1 MDAFSLDQLR
11 TLLILVIGAIVV
23 LMAALIVYVG
33 LSSRRKVAHSRET
46 GGDEP
51 SSDGSLVA
59 GTQPLSLVRDTE
71 GGPLKVEIGGVQYRT
86 LADVEDVAIK
96 RQIIIS
102 AMELVRFTGVLGRSV
117 QEPVPMDKT
126 YRWRE
131 DLRQE
136 SQDELKQIRGAAVDL
151 TPGAGPAAAAPPAKA
166 AIEEQFLSMLA
177 EMGQASP
184 AEKPGL
190 IKSLQQ
196 RLTPRGIEERPR
208 TFVDQIE
215 EILQRRIQTIPAFHG
230 RELHM
235 RADPTGAVRFQWD
248 GQEYQDANEIPN
260 LTARQLIADAIKE
273 WEETT

>member
-1 MDAFSLDQLR
+1 MEQFSLDQLR

-23 LMAALIVYVG
+23 LMVVLIAYVM
-33 LSSRRKVAHSRET
+33 LSSRKKTARGQE
-46 GGDEP
+46 GGLP
-51 SSDGSLVA
+51 GGGRASSDHSFSA

-71 GGPLKVEIGGVQYRT
+71 GGPLQVEIGGVRYRS
-86 LADVEDVAIK
+86 LAEVQDVESK
-96 RQIIIS
+96 RQIVVA
-102 AMELVRFTGVLGRSV
+102 AMELVRFTGVLGQQV
-117 QEPVPMDKT
+117 EEPAPIDRT

-136 SQDELKQIRGAAVDL
+136 SQEELKQIRGAPADQ
-151 TPGAGPAAAAPPAKA
+151 PAAARPVAKA

-184 AEKPGL
+184 PEKPGL
-190 IKSLQQ
+190 ISSIQH
-196 RLTPRGIEERPR
+196 RLTPKGLEERPR
-208 TFVDQIE
+208 TFVDHIE
-215 EILQRRIQTIPAFHG
+215 EILQRRMQTIPAFHD

-235 RADPTGAVRFQWD
+235 RADPSGAVHFQFD
-248 GQEYQDANEIPN
+248 GRDYQDANDIPN